1 MFFAVVQISRSQHKQ
16 TVSILEKNKE
26 KNYNNKQIFS
36 TLWEIE

>member
-1 MFFAVVQISRSQHKQ
+1 MFFAVQISRSQHKQ
-16 TVSILEKNKE
+16 TVSNILE

>member
-1 MFFAVVQISRSQHKQ
+1 MFFAVQISRSQHKQ
-16 TVSILEKNKE
+16 TDSNVLE